1 MIREIANRLK
11 ILFSVGTPT
20 RVETSNLQIKLATG
34 ITNDKIKRLHNYGF
48 MSRPIANRSKAYTLF
63 MGGDVSRGVA
73 FCVEDKTVEFE
84 LQPGE
89 VAMLDDKGNLVH
101 FTSSGIRVNTQ
112 NTLTINAGQTVINSP
127 MTINGATTINADT
140 TINGKVSNTGGINID
155 GIEFGNHTHPGDSGG
170 TTGTPQ

>member
-1 MIREIANRLK
+1 MLREIANRLK
-11 ILFSVGTPT
+11 MLFSVGTPT
-20 RVETSNLQIKLATG
+20 RVETDMLQIRLATG

-48 MSRPIANRSKAYTLF
+48 LSRPVANRSKAYTLF

-89 VAMLDDKGNLVH
+89 VAMKDDKGNLVH
-101 FTSSGIRVNTQ
+101 FTASGIQITTA
-112 NTLTINAGQTVINSP
+112 NTLTINASQTVINSP
-127 MTINGATTINADT
+127 TTINGATTINADT
-140 TINGKVSNTGGINID
+140 TINGKVTNSGGINID
-155 GIEFGNHTHPGDSGG
+155 GIEFGSHTHQGDSGG